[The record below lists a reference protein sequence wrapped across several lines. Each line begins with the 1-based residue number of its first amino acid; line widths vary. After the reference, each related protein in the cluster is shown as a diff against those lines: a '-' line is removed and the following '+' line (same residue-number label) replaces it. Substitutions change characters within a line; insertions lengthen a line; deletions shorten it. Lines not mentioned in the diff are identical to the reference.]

1 MITQNSANNAWNLNL
16 NDGNMNNNYK
26 FNQNRVRPVSA
37 LIKKTYSE
45 KQQMID
51 FETILEAYLDCRK
64 RKRSTV
70 GATEFELN
78 YVHNLVELMNEVNL
92 RHYRIG
98 KSICFVVR
106 YPRYREVFAGE
117 FRDRIIHHYIA
128 LRLEPLFEQIFC
140 DRTYNCRK
148 GKGQLA
154 GVTQLAED
162 IRDESENYTKD
173 AYVMKVDL
181 KGFFMS
187 IIKSK
192 LARMVDDFIVEYY
205 KGDDK
210 EDLRWLCNLVVIHRP
225 ELNCERR
232 SPLWMWN
239 FIPKE
244 KSLFTNGE
252 DRGIAI
258 GNLFAQLFANFL
270 LNTID
275 WKIDA
280 VCVRHNRYVDDISFV
295 SKDKK
300 KLLSIIP
307 MLRIELGKIGLRLN
321 EKKFYLQHYSKGV
334 QFTGA
339 VIKPDRIYVANH
351 TINSFAFAVERL
363 GKAAEMGMIDDIN
376 KNIASVNSYLGI
388 MSHYN
393 EYATKRRIM
402 AKLPPK
408 FYEYC
413 YIEGHF
419 DVVKLKY
426 KYTEKAIFMN
436 IAKNIINKRD
446 EGDIKENPDREGNQP
461 ASR

>member
-1 MITQNSANNAWNLNL
+1 
-16 NDGNMNNNYK
+16 
-26 FNQNRVRPVSA
+26 
-37 LIKKTYSE
+37 
-45 KQQMID
+45 MID

-70 GATEFELN
+70 GATEFELG
-78 YVHNLVELMNEVNL
+78 YVHNLVELMNEVNS
-92 RHYRIG
+92 RQYKIG

-128 LRLEPLFEQIFC
+128 LRIEPLFEQIFC

-187 IIKSK
+187 IIKYK

-210 EDLRWLCNLVVIHRP
+210 EDLRWLCNLVVMHRP

-307 MLRIELGKIGLRLN
+307 MLRIELGKLGLSLN

-339 VIKPDRIYVANH
+339 VIKTDRIYVSNH

-363 GKAAEMGMIDDIN
+363 GKATEMGMIDDIN

-446 EGDIKENPDREGNQP
+446 EEDIKENPDREGNKP

>member
-1 MITQNSANNAWNLNL
+1 
-16 NDGNMNNNYK
+16 
-26 FNQNRVRPVSA
+26 
-37 LIKKTYSE
+37 
-45 KQQMID
+45 MID

-70 GATEFELN
+70 GATEFELG
-78 YVHNLVELMNEVNL
+78 YVHNLVELMNEVNS
-92 RHYRIG
+92 RQYKIG

-128 LRLEPLFEQIFC
+128 LRVEPLFEQIFC

-210 EDLRWLCNLVVIHRP
+210 EDLRWLCNIVIMHRP

-307 MLRIELGKIGLRLN
+307 MLRIELGKLGLRLN

-339 VIKPDRIYVANH
+339 VIKPDRIYVSNH

-363 GKAAEMGMIDDIN
+363 GKATEMGMIDDIN

-446 EGDIKENPDREGNQP
+446 EEDIKENSDREGNKP

>member
-1 MITQNSANNAWNLNL
+1 
-16 NDGNMNNNYK
+16 
-26 FNQNRVRPVSA
+26 
-37 LIKKTYSE
+37 
-45 KQQMID
+45 MID

-70 GATEFELN
+70 GATEFELD
-78 YVHNLVELMNEVNL
+78 YVHNLVELMNEVNS
-92 RHYRIG
+92 RQYKIG

-140 DRTYNCRK
+140 DRAYNCRK

-162 IRDESENYTKD
+162 IREESENYTKD

-192 LARMVDDFIVEYY
+192 LAKMVDDFIVERYE
-205 KGDDK
+205 GDDK
-210 EDLRWLCNLVVIHRP
+210 EDLRWICNLVVMHRP

-244 KSLFTNGE
+244 KSLFTNGD

-270 LNTID
+270 LNVID

-280 VCVRHNRYVDDISFV
+280 VCRYVDDISFV
-295 SKDKK
+295 SKDKW
-300 KLLSIIP
+300 KLLSIVP
-307 MLRIELGKIGLRLN
+307 MLRTELGKLGLRLN

-339 VIKPDRIYVANH
+339 IIKPGRIYVANH
-351 TINSFAFAVERL
+351 TINSFALAVKRL
-363 GKAAEMGMIDDIN
+363 GKAAEMGMVDDI
-376 KNIASVNSYLGI
+376 KKEISSVNSYLGI
-388 MSHYN
+388 MSRYN

-446 EGDIKENPDREGNQP
+446 EKDIRENSDREENRY
-461 ASR
+461 AS

>member
-1 MITQNSANNAWNLNL
+1 
-16 NDGNMNNNYK
+16 
-26 FNQNRVRPVSA
+26 
-37 LIKKTYSE
+37 
-45 KQQMID
+45 MID

-78 YVHNLVELMNEVNL
+78 YVHNLVELMNEVNS
-92 RHYRIG
+92 RQYRIG

-205 KGDDK
+205 KGDDE
-210 EDLRWLCNLVVIHRP
+210 EDLRWICNLVVMHRP

-239 FIPKE
+239 FIPKQ

-307 MLRIELGKIGLRLN
+307 MLRIELGKLGLRLN

-402 AKLPPK
+402 AKLPQE

-436 IAKNIINKRD
+436 IAKNIINKRY
-446 EGDIKENPDREGNQP
+446 EEDIKENPDREGNQP
-461 ASR
+461 SSR

>member
-1 MITQNSANNAWNLNL
+1 
-16 NDGNMNNNYK
+16 
-26 FNQNRVRPVSA
+26 
-37 LIKKTYSE
+37 
-45 KQQMID
+45 MID

-70 GATEFELN
+70 GATEFELD
-78 YVHNLVELMNEVNL
+78 YVHNLVELMNEVNS
-92 RHYRIG
+92 RQYKIG

-192 LARMVDDFIVEYY
+192 LAKMIDDFIVESYD
-205 KGDDK
+205 GDDI
-210 EDLRWLCNLVVIHRP
+210 EDLRWLCNLVVMHRP

-275 WKIDA
+275 RKIDA

-307 MLRIELGKIGLRLN
+307 MLRTELGNLGLMLN

-339 VIKPDRIYVANH
+339 IIKPDRIYVANH
-351 TINSFAFAVERL
+351 TINSFALAVERL
-363 GKAAEMGMIDDIN
+363 GKAAEMGMVDDI
-376 KNIASVNSYLGI
+376 KKEISSVNSYLGI
-388 MSHYN
+388 MSRYN

-419 DVVKLKY
+419 HIVKLKY

-446 EGDIKENPDREGNQP
+446 EKDIRENPDREGNQP
-461 ASR
+461 DSR

>member
-1 MITQNSANNAWNLNL
+1 
-16 NDGNMNNNYK
+16 
-26 FNQNRVRPVSA
+26 
-37 LIKKTYSE
+37 
-45 KQQMID
+45 MID

-78 YVHNLVELMNEVNL
+78 YVHNLVELMNEVNS
-92 RHYRIG
+92 RQYRIG

-192 LARMVDDFIVEYY
+192 LANMIDDFIVANYE
-205 KGDDK
+205 GDDK
-210 EDLRWLCNLVVIHRP
+210 EDLRWLCNLVVMHRP

-239 FIPKE
+239 FVPKE

-307 MLRIELGKIGLRLN
+307 MLRIELGKLGLRLN

-376 KNIASVNSYLGI
+376 KNIASVNSYLCI

-393 EYATKRRIM
+393 EYTTKRRIM

-446 EGDIKENPDREGNQP
+446 EEDIKENPDREGNQP

>member
-1 MITQNSANNAWNLNL
+1 
-16 NDGNMNNNYK
+16 
-26 FNQNRVRPVSA
+26 
-37 LIKKTYSE
+37 
-45 KQQMID
+45 MID

-70 GATEFELN
+70 GATEFELG
-78 YVHNLVELMNEVNL
+78 YVHNLVELMNEVNS
-92 RHYRIG
+92 RQYKIG

-162 IRDESENYTKD
+162 IRDESENYTQD

-187 IIKSK
+187 IIKSN
-192 LARMVDDFIVEYY
+192 LAKMVDDFIVERYD
-205 KGDDK
+205 GDDK
-210 EDLRWLCNLVVIHRP
+210 EDLRWLCNLVVMHRP

-275 WKIDA
+275 WKIEA

-307 MLRIELGKIGLRLN
+307 MLRIELGKLGLRLN

-339 VIKPDRIYVANH
+339 VIKPDRIYVSNH
-351 TINSFAFAVERL
+351 TINIFAFAVERL
-363 GKAAEMGMIDDIN
+363 GKATEMGMIDDIK

-388 MSHYN
+388 MTHYN

-413 YIEGHF
+413 CIEGHF

-446 EGDIKENPDREGNQP
+446 EEDIKESSDREGNQP

>member
-1 MITQNSANNAWNLNL
+1 
-16 NDGNMNNNYK
+16 
-26 FNQNRVRPVSA
+26 
-37 LIKKTYSE
+37 
-45 KQQMID
+45 MID

-70 GATEFELN
+70 GATEFELD
-78 YVHNLVELMNEVNL
+78 YVHNLVELMNEVNS
-92 RHYRIG
+92 RQYKIG

-140 DRTYNCRK
+140 DRAYNCRK

-162 IRDESENYTKD
+162 IREESENYTKD

-192 LARMVDDFIVEYY
+192 LAKMVDDFIVERYE
-205 KGDDK
+205 GDDK
-210 EDLRWLCNLVVIHRP
+210 EDLRWICNLVVMHRP

-244 KSLFTNGE
+244 KSLFTNGD

-270 LNTID
+270 LNVID

-295 SKDKK
+295 SKDKW
-300 KLLSIIP
+300 KLLSIVP
-307 MLRIELGKIGLRLN
+307 MLRTELGKLGLRLN

-339 VIKPDRIYVANH
+339 IIKPGRIYVANH
-351 TINSFAFAVERL
+351 TINSFALAVKRL
-363 GKAAEMGMIDDIN
+363 GKAAEMGMVDDI
-376 KNIASVNSYLGI
+376 KKEISSVNSYLGI
-388 MSHYN
+388 MSRYN

-446 EGDIKENPDREGNQP
+446 EKDIGENSDREENRY
-461 ASR
+461 AS

>member
-1 MITQNSANNAWNLNL
+1 
-16 NDGNMNNNYK
+16 
-26 FNQNRVRPVSA
+26 
-37 LIKKTYSE
+37 
-45 KQQMID
+45 MID

-64 RKRSTV
+64 RKRSTI

-78 YVHNLVELMNEVNL
+78 YVHNLVELMNEVNS
-92 RHYRIG
+92 RQYRIG

-117 FRDRIIHHYIA
+117 FRDRVIHHYIA
-128 LRLEPLFEQIFC
+128 LRLEPLFERMFC
-140 DRTYNCRK
+140 GRTYNCRK

-154 GVTQLAED
+154 GVIQLAED
-162 IRDESENYTKD
+162 IREESENYTKD

-192 LARMVDDFIVEYY
+192 LAKMVDDFIVAHYE
-205 KGDDK
+205 GDDK

-232 SPLWMWN
+232 IPLWMWN

-275 WKIDA
+275 WKVDA

-295 SKDKK
+295 SKDKE

-307 MLRIELGKIGLRLN
+307 MLRTELGKLGLRLN

-363 GKAAEMGMIDDIN
+363 GKASEMGMIDDIK

-388 MSHYN
+388 MAHYN

-402 AKLPPK
+402 SELPPK

-419 DVVKLKY
+419 DVVKLKH

-446 EGDIKENPDREGNQP
+446 EEDIKENPDREGNQP
-461 ASR
+461 AS

>member
-1 MITQNSANNAWNLNL
+1 
-16 NDGNMNNNYK
+16 
-26 FNQNRVRPVSA
+26 
-37 LIKKTYSE
+37 
-45 KQQMID
+45 
-51 FETILEAYLDCRK
+51 
-64 RKRSTV
+64 
-70 GATEFELN
+70 
-78 YVHNLVELMNEVNL
+78 
-92 RHYRIG
+92 
-98 KSICFVVR
+98 
-106 YPRYREVFAGE
+106 
-117 FRDRIIHHYIA
+117 
-128 LRLEPLFEQIFC
+128 
-140 DRTYNCRK
+140 
-148 GKGQLA
+148 
-154 GVTQLAED
+154 
-162 IRDESENYTKD
+162 
-173 AYVMKVDL
+173 MKVDL

-187 IIKSK
+187 IPKHI
-192 LARMVDDFIVEYY
+192 LAKMVDDFVVEHY

-210 EDLRWLCNLVVIHRP
+210 EDLRWLCNLVIMHRP

-270 LNTID
+270 LNVID
-275 WKIDA
+275 WKVDA

-295 SKDKK
+295 SKDKE
-300 KLLSIIP
+300 KLLSVIP
-307 MLRIELGKIGLRLN
+307 MLRTELGKLGLRLN

-339 VIKPDRIYVANH
+339 VIKPGRVYVANH
-351 TINSFAFAVERL
+351 TINSFASAVERL
-363 GKAAEMGMIDDIN
+363 GRAAEMGMIDDI
-376 KNIASVNSYLGI
+376 KKEIVSVNSYLGI

-402 AKLPPK
+402 AKLPQK

-446 EGDIKENPDREGNQP
+446 EEDIKGNADRGGD
-461 ASR
+461 

>member
-1 MITQNSANNAWNLNL
+1 
-16 NDGNMNNNYK
+16 
-26 FNQNRVRPVSA
+26 
-37 LIKKTYSE
+37 
-45 KQQMID
+45 MID
-51 FETILEAYLDCRK
+51 FETILEAYFDCRK

-70 GATEFELN
+70 GATEFELD
-78 YVHNLVELMNEVNL
+78 YVHNLVELMNEVNS
-92 RHYRIG
+92 RQYKIG

-128 LRLEPLFEQIFC
+128 LRLEPLFERIFC

-154 GVTQLAED
+154 GVTQLAAD
-162 IRDESENYTKD
+162 IREESENYTKD

-192 LARMVDDFIVEYY
+192 LAKMVDDFIVEHYE
-205 KGDDK
+205 GDDK
-210 EDLRWLCNLVVIHRP
+210 EDLRWLCNLVVMHRP

-275 WKIDA
+275 WKIDS

-295 SKDKK
+295 GKDKE
-300 KLLSIIP
+300 KLLSIVP
-307 MLRIELGKIGLRLN
+307 MLRTELGKLGLRLN

-363 GKAAEMGMIDDIN
+363 GKATEMGVIDDIK

-388 MSHYN
+388 MSHYD

-408 FYEYC
+408 FFEYC

-446 EGDIKENPDREGNQP
+446 EEDIKENSDRKGNQS
-461 ASR
+461 ASRWRV

>member
-1 MITQNSANNAWNLNL
+1 
-16 NDGNMNNNYK
+16 
-26 FNQNRVRPVSA
+26 
-37 LIKKTYSE
+37 
-45 KQQMID
+45 MID

-78 YVHNLVELMNEVNL
+78 YVQNLVELMNEVNS
-92 RHYRIG
+92 RQYRIG

-106 YPRYREVFAGE
+106 YPRYREVFAGD
-117 FRDRIIHHYIA
+117 FRDRVIHHYIA
-128 LRLEPLFEQIFC
+128 LRLEPLFERIFC
-140 DRTYNCRK
+140 GRTYNCRK

-154 GVTQLAED
+154 GVIQLAED
-162 IRDESENYTKD
+162 IREESENYAKD

-210 EDLRWLCNLVVIHRP
+210 EDLRWICNLVVMHRP

-307 MLRIELGKIGLRLN
+307 MLRIELGNLGLRLN

-413 YIEGHF
+413 YIDGHF
-419 DVVKLKY
+419 DIVKLKY

-446 EGDIKENPDREGNQP
+446 EEDIKENPDREGNQP
-461 ASR
+461 SSR

>member
-1 MITQNSANNAWNLNL
+1 
-16 NDGNMNNNYK
+16 
-26 FNQNRVRPVSA
+26 
-37 LIKKTYSE
+37 
-45 KQQMID
+45 MID

-78 YVHNLVELMNEVNL
+78 YVHNLVELMNEVNS
-92 RHYRIG
+92 RQYKIG

-162 IRDESENYTKD
+162 IREESENYTKD

-192 LARMVDDFIVEYY
+192 LAKMVDDFVVERYE
-205 KGDDK
+205 GDDK
-210 EDLRWLCNLVVIHRP
+210 EDLRWICNLVVMHRP

-244 KSLFTNGE
+244 KSLFTNGD

-270 LNTID
+270 LNVID

-295 SKDKK
+295 SKDKG
-300 KLLSIIP
+300 KLLSIVP
-307 MLRIELGKIGLRLN
+307 MLRTELGKLGLRLN

-339 VIKPDRIYVANH
+339 IIKPDRIYVANH
-351 TINSFAFAVERL
+351 TINSFALAVKRL
-363 GKAAEMGMIDDIN
+363 GNAAEMGMVDDI
-376 KNIASVNSYLGI
+376 KKEISSVNSYLGI
-388 MSHYN
+388 MSRYN

-446 EGDIKENPDREGNQP
+446 EKDIRENSDREENRY
-461 ASR
+461 AS

>member
-1 MITQNSANNAWNLNL
+1 
-16 NDGNMNNNYK
+16 
-26 FNQNRVRPVSA
+26 
-37 LIKKTYSE
+37 
-45 KQQMID
+45 MID

-78 YVHNLVELMNEVNL
+78 YVHNLVELMNEVNS
-92 RHYRIG
+92 RQYRIG

-205 KGDDK
+205 KGDDE
-210 EDLRWLCNLVVIHRP
+210 EDLRWICNLVVMHRP

-307 MLRIELGKIGLRLN
+307 MLRIELGKLGLRLN

-376 KNIASVNSYLGI
+376 KNIASVNSYLCI

-393 EYATKRRIM
+393 EYTTKRRIM

-446 EGDIKENPDREGNQP
+446 EEDIKENTDR
-461 ASR
+461 

>member
-1 MITQNSANNAWNLNL
+1 
-16 NDGNMNNNYK
+16 
-26 FNQNRVRPVSA
+26 
-37 LIKKTYSE
+37 
-45 KQQMID
+45 MID

-78 YVHNLVELMNEVNL
+78 YVQNLVELMNEVNS
-92 RHYRIG
+92 RQYRIG

-106 YPRYREVFAGE
+106 YPRYREVFAGD
-117 FRDRIIHHYIA
+117 FRDRVIHHYIA
-128 LRLEPLFEQIFC
+128 LRLEPLFERIFC
-140 DRTYNCRK
+140 GRTYNCRK

-154 GVTQLAED
+154 GVIQLAED
-162 IRDESENYTKD
+162 IREESENYTKD

-192 LARMVDDFIVEYY
+192 LARMVDDFIVEHY
-205 KGDDK
+205 KGYDK
-210 EDLRWLCNLVVIHRP
+210 EDLRWICNLVVMHRP

-307 MLRIELGKIGLRLN
+307 MLRIELGKLGLRLN

-363 GKAAEMGMIDDIN
+363 GKATEMGMIDDIN

-446 EGDIKENPDREGNQP
+446 EEDIR
-461 ASR
+461 

>member
-1 MITQNSANNAWNLNL
+1 
-16 NDGNMNNNYK
+16 
-26 FNQNRVRPVSA
+26 
-37 LIKKTYSE
+37 
-45 KQQMID
+45 MID

-64 RKRSTV
+64 RKRSTI

-78 YVHNLVELMNEVNL
+78 YVHNLVELMNEVNS
-92 RHYRIG
+92 RQYKIG

-117 FRDRIIHHYIA
+117 FRDRVIHHYIA
-128 LRLEPLFEQIFC
+128 LRLEPLFERIFC
-140 DRTYNCRK
+140 GRTYNCRK

-154 GVTQLAED
+154 GVIQLAED
-162 IRDESENYTKD
+162 IREESENYTKD

-192 LARMVDDFIVEYY
+192 LAKMVDDFIVAHYE
-205 KGDDK
+205 GDDK
-210 EDLRWLCNLVVIHRP
+210 EDLRWLCNLVITHRP

-307 MLRIELGKIGLRLN
+307 MLRTELGKLGLRLN

-339 VIKPDRIYVANH
+339 VIKSDRIYVANH

-363 GKAAEMGMIDDIN
+363 GKASEMGMIDDIK

-388 MSHYN
+388 MAHYN

-402 AKLPPK
+402 SELPPK

-419 DVVKLKY
+419 DVVKLKH
-426 KYTEKAIFMN
+426 KYTEKAVFMN

-446 EGDIKENPDREGNQP
+446 EEDIRENTDRGGD
-461 ASR
+461 

>member
-1 MITQNSANNAWNLNL
+1 
-16 NDGNMNNNYK
+16 
-26 FNQNRVRPVSA
+26 
-37 LIKKTYSE
+37 
-45 KQQMID
+45 MID

-70 GATEFELN
+70 GATEFELD
-78 YVHNLVELMNEVNL
+78 YVHNLVELMNEVNS
-92 RHYRIG
+92 RQYKIG

-162 IRDESENYTKD
+162 IREESENYTKD

-187 IIKSK
+187 IPKHI
-192 LARMVDDFIVEYY
+192 LAKMVDDFVVEHY

-210 EDLRWLCNLVVIHRP
+210 EDLRWLCNLVIMHRP

-270 LNTID
+270 LNVID
-275 WKIDA
+275 WKVDA

-295 SKDKK
+295 SKDKREAAIGYPYAQNRTRK
-300 KLLSIIP
+300 AGSKAQRKEILSTA
-307 MLRIELGKIGLRLN
+307 LFQRC
-321 EKKFYLQHYSKGV
+321 
-334 QFTGA
+334 
-339 VIKPDRIYVANH
+339 
-351 TINSFAFAVERL
+351 
-363 GKAAEMGMIDDIN
+363 
-376 KNIASVNSYLGI
+376 SVYG
-388 MSHYN
+388 
-393 EYATKRRIM
+393 
-402 AKLPPK
+402 
-408 FYEYC
+408 C
-413 YIEGHF
+413 GH
-419 DVVKLKY
+419 
-426 KYTEKAIFMN
+426 
-436 IAKNIINKRD
+436 
-446 EGDIKENPDREGNQP
+446 
-461 ASR
+461 

>member
-1 MITQNSANNAWNLNL
+1 
-16 NDGNMNNNYK
+16 
-26 FNQNRVRPVSA
+26 
-37 LIKKTYSE
+37 
-45 KQQMID
+45 MID
-51 FETILEAYLDCRK
+51 FETILEAYFDCRK

-70 GATEFELN
+70 GATEFELD
-78 YVHNLVELMNEVNL
+78 YVHNLVELMNEVNS
-92 RHYRIG
+92 RQYKIG

-128 LRLEPLFEQIFC
+128 LRLEPLFERIFC

-154 GVTQLAED
+154 GVTQLAAD
-162 IRDESENYTKD
+162 IREESENYTKD

-192 LARMVDDFIVEYY
+192 LAKMVDDFIVEHYEV
-205 KGDDK
+205 DDK
-210 EDLRWLCNLVVIHRP
+210 EDLRWLCNLVVMHRP

-252 DRGIAI
+252 YRGIAI

-275 WKIDA
+275 WKIDS

-295 SKDKK
+295 SKDKE
-300 KLLSIIP
+300 KLLSIVP
-307 MLRIELGKIGLRLN
+307 MLRTELGKLGLRLN

-363 GKAAEMGMIDDIN
+363 GNATEMGVIDDIK
-376 KNIASVNSYLGI
+376 KNIASVNSYLGV
-388 MSHYN
+388 MAHYN

-402 AKLPPK
+402 TKLPPK

-413 YIEGHF
+413 YIDGHF

-446 EGDIKENPDREGNQP
+446 EEDIKENPDREGNQP
-461 ASR
+461 AS

>member
-1 MITQNSANNAWNLNL
+1 
-16 NDGNMNNNYK
+16 
-26 FNQNRVRPVSA
+26 
-37 LIKKTYSE
+37 
-45 KQQMID
+45 MID

-70 GATEFELN
+70 GATEFELG
-78 YVHNLVELMNEVNL
+78 YVHNLVELMNEVNS
-92 RHYRIG
+92 RQYKIG

-128 LRLEPLFEQIFC
+128 LRIEPLFEQIFC

-210 EDLRWLCNLVVIHRP
+210 EDLRWLCNLVVMHRP

-307 MLRIELGKIGLRLN
+307 MLRIELGKLGLRLN

-339 VIKPDRIYVANH
+339 VIKPDRIYVSNH

-363 GKAAEMGMIDDIN
+363 GNATEMGMIDDIN

-393 EYATKRRIM
+393 EYNTKRRIM
-402 AKLPPK
+402 AKLPQK

-446 EGDIKENPDREGNQP
+446 EEDIKENPDREGNKP

>member
-1 MITQNSANNAWNLNL
+1 
-16 NDGNMNNNYK
+16 
-26 FNQNRVRPVSA
+26 
-37 LIKKTYSE
+37 
-45 KQQMID
+45 MID
-51 FETILEAYLDCRK
+51 FETILEAYFDCRI

-70 GATEFELN
+70 GATEFELD
-78 YVHNLVELMNEVNL
+78 YVHNLVELMNEVNS
-92 RHYRIG
+92 RQYKIG

-154 GVTQLAED
+154 GVIQLSED
-162 IRDESENYTKD
+162 IREESENYTKD
-173 AYVMKVDL
+173 AYIMKVDL

-192 LARMVDDFIVEYY
+192 LAKMVDDFIVEHYE
-205 KGDDK
+205 GDDK
-210 EDLRWLCNLVVIHRP
+210 EGLRWLCNLVIMHRP

-295 SKDKK
+295 SKDKE
-300 KLLSIIP
+300 KLLPIVP
-307 MLRIELGKIGLRLN
+307 MLRTELGKLGLRLN

-351 TINSFAFAVERL
+351 TINSFALAVERL
-363 GKAAEMGMIDDIN
+363 GNATEMGMVDDIK

-388 MSHYN
+388 MTHYN

-446 EGDIKENPDREGNQP
+446 EEDI
-461 ASR
+461 

>member
-1 MITQNSANNAWNLNL
+1 
-16 NDGNMNNNYK
+16 
-26 FNQNRVRPVSA
+26 
-37 LIKKTYSE
+37 
-45 KQQMID
+45 MID

-78 YVHNLVELMNEVNL
+78 YVQNLVELMNEVNS
-92 RHYRIG
+92 RQYRSG
-98 KSICFVVR
+98 KFICFVVR

-117 FRDRIIHHYIA
+117 FKDRIIHHYIA

-205 KGDDK
+205 KGDDE
-210 EDLRWLCNLVVIHRP
+210 EDLRWLCNLVVMHRP

-307 MLRIELGKIGLRLN
+307 MLRIELGKLGLRLN

-446 EGDIKENPDREGNQP
+446 EEDIKENTDREGNQP

>member
-1 MITQNSANNAWNLNL
+1 
-16 NDGNMNNNYK
+16 
-26 FNQNRVRPVSA
+26 
-37 LIKKTYSE
+37 
-45 KQQMID
+45 MID

-70 GATEFELN
+70 GATEFELA
-78 YVHNLVELMNEVNL
+78 YVHNLVELMNEVNS
-92 RHYRIG
+92 RQYKIG

-210 EDLRWLCNLVVIHRP
+210 EDLRWLCNLVVMHRP

-307 MLRIELGKIGLRLN
+307 MLRIELGKLGLRLN

-363 GKAAEMGMIDDIN
+363 CKATEMGMIDDIN

-393 EYATKRRIM
+393 EYATKSRIM
-402 AKLPPK
+402 AKLPQK

-419 DVVKLKY
+419 DVAKLKY

-446 EGDIKENPDREGNQP
+446 EEDIKENPDREGNQP
-461 ASR
+461 SSR

>member
-1 MITQNSANNAWNLNL
+1 
-16 NDGNMNNNYK
+16 
-26 FNQNRVRPVSA
+26 
-37 LIKKTYSE
+37 
-45 KQQMID
+45 MID

-78 YVHNLVELMNEVNL
+78 YVHNLVELMNEVNS
-92 RHYRIG
+92 RQYRIG

-117 FRDRIIHHYIA
+117 FRDRVVHHYIA
-128 LRLEPLFEQIFC
+128 LRLELLFERIFC
-140 DRTYNCRK
+140 GRTYNCRK

-162 IRDESENYTKD
+162 IREESENYTKD

-192 LARMVDDFIVEYY
+192 LAKMIDDFIVAHYE
-205 KGDDK
+205 GDDK
-210 EDLRWLCNLVVIHRP
+210 EDLRWLCNLVIMHRP

-295 SKDKK
+295 SKDKE
-300 KLLSIIP
+300 KLLSTIP
-307 MLRIELGKIGLRLN
+307 MLRTELGKLGLRLN

-363 GKAAEMGMIDDIN
+363 GKAAEMGMIDDIK

-388 MSHYN
+388 MAHYN

-402 AKLPPK
+402 SELPPK

-413 YIEGHF
+413 YVDGHF

-426 KYTEKAIFMN
+426 KYTEKAIFIN

-446 EGDIKENPDREGNQP
+446 EEDIKENPDREGNQP

>member
-1 MITQNSANNAWNLNL
+1 M
-16 NDGNMNNNYK
+16 
-26 FNQNRVRPVSA
+26 
-37 LIKKTYSE
+37 
-45 KQQMID
+45 
-51 FETILEAYLDCRK
+51 
-64 RKRSTV
+64 
-70 GATEFELN
+70 
-78 YVHNLVELMNEVNL
+78 
-92 RHYRIG
+92 
-98 KSICFVVR
+98 
-106 YPRYREVFAGE
+106 
-117 FRDRIIHHYIA
+117 
-128 LRLEPLFEQIFC
+128 
-140 DRTYNCRK
+140 
-148 GKGQLA
+148 
-154 GVTQLAED
+154 
-162 IRDESENYTKD
+162 
-173 AYVMKVDL
+173 
-181 KGFFMS
+181 
-187 IIKSK
+187 
-192 LARMVDDFIVEYY
+192 
-205 KGDDK
+205 
-210 EDLRWLCNLVVIHRP
+210 HRP

-295 SKDKK
+295 SKDKE

-307 MLRIELGKIGLRLN
+307 MLRTELGKLGLRLN

-339 VIKPDRIYVANH
+339 IVKPGRIYVANH
-351 TINSFAFAVERL
+351 TINSFSLAVGRL
-363 GKAAEMGMIDDIN
+363 GRAAEMGMIEGIR
-376 KNIASVNSYLGI
+376 KEIASVNSYLGI

-402 AKLPPK
+402 AKLPQK

-413 YIEGHF
+413 YIRGHF
-419 DVVKLKY
+419 DTVKLKH
-426 KYTEKAIFMN
+426 KYTEKAVFMN

-446 EGDIKENPDREGNQP
+446 EEDIRENPDRGGNQP
-461 ASR
+461 AS

>member
-1 MITQNSANNAWNLNL
+1 
-16 NDGNMNNNYK
+16 
-26 FNQNRVRPVSA
+26 
-37 LIKKTYSE
+37 
-45 KQQMID
+45 MID

-70 GATEFELN
+70 GTTEFELD
-78 YVHNLVELMNEVNL
+78 YVHNLVELMNEVNS
-92 RHYRIG
+92 RQYKIG

-106 YPRYREVFAGE
+106 YPRYREVFAGD
-117 FRDRIIHHYIA
+117 FRDRVIHHYIA
-128 LRLEPLFEQIFC
+128 LRLEPLFERIFC
-140 DRTYNCRK
+140 GRTYNCRK

-162 IRDESENYTKD
+162 IREESENYTKD

-192 LARMVDDFIVEYY
+192 LAKMIDDFIEENY

-210 EDLRWLCNLVVIHRP
+210 EDLRWLCNLVVMHRP

-280 VCVRHNRYVDDISFV
+280 VCLRHNRYVDDISFV

-307 MLRIELGKIGLRLN
+307 MLRIELGNLGLRLN

-334 QFTGA
+334 QFIGA

-363 GKAAEMGMIDDIN
+363 GNAAEMGMIDDIN

-402 AKLPPK
+402 ARLPPK

-419 DVVKLKY
+419 GVVKLKY

-436 IAKNIINKRD
+436 IAKNIINKRY
-446 EGDIKENPDREGNQP
+446 EEDIEENPDREGNQP

>member
-1 MITQNSANNAWNLNL
+1 
-16 NDGNMNNNYK
+16 
-26 FNQNRVRPVSA
+26 
-37 LIKKTYSE
+37 
-45 KQQMID
+45 MID

-64 RKRSTV
+64 RKRSTI

-78 YVHNLVELMNEVNL
+78 YVHNLVELMNEVNS
-92 RHYRIG
+92 RQYRIG

-117 FRDRIIHHYIA
+117 FRDRVIHHYIA
-128 LRLEPLFEQIFC
+128 LRLEPLFERIFC
-140 DRTYNCRK
+140 GRTYNCRK

-154 GVTQLAED
+154 GVIQLAED
-162 IRDESENYTKD
+162 IREESENYTKD

-192 LARMVDDFIVEYY
+192 LAKMVDDFIVAHYDGY
-205 KGDDK
+205 DK

-295 SKDKK
+295 SKDKE

-307 MLRIELGKIGLRLN
+307 MLRTELGKLGLRLN

-339 VIKPDRIYVANH
+339 VIKPDRIYVTNH

-363 GKAAEMGMIDDIN
+363 GKASEMGMIDDIK

-388 MSHYN
+388 MAHYN

-402 AKLPPK
+402 SELPPK

-419 DVVKLKY
+419 DIVKLKH

-436 IAKNIINKRD
+436 IAKNIVNKRD
-446 EGDIKENPDREGNQP
+446 EEDIKENPDREGNQH
-461 ASR
+461 AS